1 MLFGAGDPMDLL
13 DPDRLVTVGIWAGG
27 ILGGLFLLIMF
38 VKSFLKIGRP
48 NELLIFSGRK
58 HRAADGSEVGWR
70 YIAGGRSIRWPII
83 ERVDRMDLTT
93 MPIDIRIRAAYAKG
107 NIPINVD
114 AVANAK
120 ITLEEPCVHHAIER
134 FLGKTQDE
142 IQKVAKE
149 TLEGTLRGVIAQLTP
164 EEINHD
170 RQKLSEVMR
179 QEVADDLGRL
189 GLQVDTFKIQHVTDD
204 AKYLDSISRV
214 RIAEVLRDAEIAES
228 DAHREAD
235 EAIAGAQM
243 RGKVASEQSG
253 ALIAEKE
260 NELAQKRAELES
272 VARSE
277 EERTVAAA
285 REARAMMEQQL
296 QRVRRELERL
306 RLEAEEVIPAQRN
319 AEAAILRAA
328 GDAAIR
334 AETGRAQGD
343 ALAAL
348 YGAWK
353 IAGPRANEVF
363 LLQQVDAILADVASV
378 VDNLSIG
385 RVNLIDD
392 GNGESL
398 ARYIGAFP
406 QVVAEILDRIKDT
419 VGIDVAA
426 ILANEY
432 ETHQDAPAALPA
444 PAIGTA
450 NEPAKPAAKLG
461 RAAATTPPTTQ
472 SGKEGDR

>member
-1 MLFGAGDPMDLL
+1 MFVAQGDLL
-13 DPDRLVTVGIWAGG
+13 DLELLKSVGIWSGS
-27 ILGGLFLLIMF
+27 ILVGMFLLIMF

-58 HRAADGSEVGWR
+58 HKSADGSEVGWR

-120 ITLEEPCVHHAIER
+120 ITLDEPDVHHAIER
-134 FLGKTQDE
+134 FLGKSQQE
-142 IQKVAKE
+142 IQQVAKE

-228 DAHREAD
+228 DAMREAE

-243 RGKVASEQSG
+243 RGKVAAEQAA

-260 NELAQKRAELES
+260 NELEQRVAELEA

-285 REARAMMEQQL
+285 REARATMEQQL
-296 QRVRRELERL
+296 QVVRRELERL
-306 RLEAEEVIPAQRN
+306 RLEAEEVIPAQRG
-319 AEAAILRAA
+319 AEAAALRAA

-334 AETGRAQGD
+334 AETGKAQGE

-348 YGAWK
+348 YSAWRA
-353 IAGPRANEVF
+353 AGDRANEVF
-363 LLQQVDAILADVASV
+363 LIQQIDAILADVASV
-378 VDNLSIG
+378 TEQLSIG
-385 RVNLIDD
+385 RVNLIDS

-398 ARYIGAFP
+398 ARYVGAFP
-406 QVVAEILDRIKDT
+406 QVVAEILSKIKDT
-419 VGIDVAA
+419 VGVDVAA
-426 ILANEY
+426 ILANE
-432 ETHQDAPAALPA
+432 DGSRPD
-444 PAIGTA
+444 GT
-450 NEPAKPAAKLG
+450 PRVTRP
-461 RAAATTPPTTQ
+461 RIPTPPTT
-472 SGKEGDR
+472 GAR